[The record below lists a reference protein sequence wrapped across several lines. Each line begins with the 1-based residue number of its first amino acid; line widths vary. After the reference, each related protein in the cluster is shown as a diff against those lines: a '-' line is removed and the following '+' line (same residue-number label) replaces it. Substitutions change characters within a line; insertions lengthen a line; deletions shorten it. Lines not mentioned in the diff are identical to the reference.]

1 MTFQSQIDRVADSA
15 SRDAIDLRAGRAYM
29 QIAAWH
35 AETTTALT
43 GMSLADAKR
52 FLYQR
57 RASVSFKCRAEC
69 LDLQL
74 LERIEH
80 LETYPGR

>member
-35 AETTTALT
+35 AETTTALAR
-43 GMSLADAKR
+43 MSVEEAKR

-57 RASVSFKCRAEC
+57 KASVSFKCRAEC

-74 LERIEH
+74 IERLTSLEM
-80 LETYPGR
+80 YPGR

>member
-1 MTFQSQIDRVADSA
+1 MTFQEQINRVADSA
-15 SRDAIDLRAGRAYM
+15 SRDAIDARAGRAYLK
-29 QIAAWH
+29 IASWRD
-35 AETTTALT
+35 ETLAALT
-43 GMSLADAKR
+43 GMPLADAKR

-57 RASVSFKCRAEC
+57 KASVSFKCRAEC

-80 LETYPGR
+80 RETYPGR